1 MINISCSHEIR
12 LGHVEKWQPHA
23 AAVKYLDNGATIQA
37 EGFIPVVW
45 LIYTCM
51 IPYNIYYI
59 YLYYTCR

>member
-1 MINISCSHEIR
+1 MAAE
-12 LGHVEKWQPHA
+12 WQPHA

-59 YLYYTCR
+59 